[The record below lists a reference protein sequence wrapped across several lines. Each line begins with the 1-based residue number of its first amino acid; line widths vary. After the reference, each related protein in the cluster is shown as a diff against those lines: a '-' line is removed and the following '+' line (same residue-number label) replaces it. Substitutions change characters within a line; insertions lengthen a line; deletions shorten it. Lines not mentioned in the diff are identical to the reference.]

1 MNRWALALAL
11 LVGSLA
17 ISAVLYLL
25 GVPFF
30 FLVFF
35 LPLLP
40 FLDRRNGP

>member
-11 LVGSLA
+11 LVVSLG

-25 GVPFF
+25 GIPFF
-30 FLVFF
+30 FVVFF

-40 FLDRRNGP
+40 LIGRRPTG